1 MRIQMYILKKII
13 INQIDEETWILLKSS
28 VRGFSTTLGLLHFPQ
43 QVSEDSEA
51 QGTFLYPD
59 WVTCLT
65 VSSGDKVQTLLIT
78 SIIRVFGQTSLCRVD
93 ATAILEIL

>member
-28 VRGFSTTLGLLHFPQ
+28 VRGFSTTLGLLHFPK

-59 WVTCLT
+59 WVTCVT
-65 VSSGDKVQTLLIT
+65 VSSGD
-78 SIIRVFGQTSLCRVD
+78 
-93 ATAILEIL
+93 

>member
-1 MRIQMYILKKII
+1 MYIFDKII
-13 INQIDEETWILLKSS
+13 FNQSDAETWILLKSS

-43 QVSEDSEA
+43 PVSEDSKA

-59 WVTCLT
+59 WVTCVT
-65 VSSGDKVQTLLIT
+65 VSSGDYVHTLYT
-78 SIIRVFGQTSLCRVD
+78 KSIIRVLGQTSLCRVD